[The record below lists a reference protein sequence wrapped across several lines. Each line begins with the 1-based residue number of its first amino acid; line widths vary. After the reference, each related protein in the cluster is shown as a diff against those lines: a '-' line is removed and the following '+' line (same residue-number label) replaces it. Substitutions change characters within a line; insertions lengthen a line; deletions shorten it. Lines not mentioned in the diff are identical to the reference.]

1 MQLLPGDPFLLRCG
15 VNTLKP
21 WITRARKVL
30 LSQPPWL
37 TVEQHEVELP
47 DGRIIPDWPWI
58 ITPDYINV
66 LAVTEKGFF
75 LVFRQIKYAIDGPS
89 LAVVGGY
96 IAPGEDPLSAAKR
109 ELAEE
114 TGYHAAQWHDLGAY
128 RVDPNRGIAQG
139 HLFLAL
145 GAYPSID
152 PVQDDLEEQELLFM
166 TRSELDQA
174 LSEGRFQV
182 LAWAATVVMG
192 LHMYDLKTKD
202 EP

>member
-1 MQLLPGDPFLLRCG
+1 MLPVTDKGLFL
-15 VNTLKP
+15 
-21 WITRARKVL
+21 I
-30 LSQPPWL
+30 
-37 TVEQHEVELP
+37 
-47 DGRIIPDWPWI
+47 
-58 ITPDYINV
+58 
-66 LAVTEKGFF
+66 
-75 LVFRQIKYAIDGPS
+75 FRQVKYGLDGVS

-96 IAPGEDPLSAAKR
+96 ITPGEDPLSAAKR

-114 TGYHAAQWHDLGAY
+114 TGYHAVQWHDLGTY

-145 GAYPSID
+145 GAYPSTD
-152 PVQDDLEEQELLFM
+152 PVQDDLEEQELLLM
-166 TRSELDQA
+166 TRSELDKA

-192 LHMYDLKTKD
+192 LHTYDLKNKD